1 MGKRIITQRRGR
13 PGGPYQSPSHRHKA
27 GKSGIKYLPIDKSKG
42 KIKELIHDPGRSA
55 PIANVELSTGDRS
68 GQNFK
73 FLASEGMFI
82 DQEINVGEGSEIV
95 PGNVMPLRVIPEGT
109 PIFNIESQPGDGGKF
124 VRAGGTVAIVLTQGA
139 KTVVQLPSGQF
150 KPFHPEC
157 RATIGVVAGG
167 GRKEKP
173 YIKAGKKFHA
183 LRSTG
188 RKYPRVS
195 GVAMNPVD
203 HPHGGGAHQHV
214 GKASTVSRHAPP
226 GRKVGRLS
234 PKKKKK
240 KK

>member
-13 PGGPYQSPSHRHKA
+13 VGGPYQSPSHRHKG
-27 GKSGIKYLPIDKSKG
+27 GKSGIKYLPINNAKG
-42 KIKELIHDPGRSA
+42 KVKKLMHDPGRSA
-55 PIANVELSTGDRS
+55 PIANVELTSGDQP
-68 GQNFK
+68 GQK
-73 FLASEGMFI
+73 YKILASEGMHL
-82 DQEINVGEGSEIV
+82 DQEISVGDKSEIAA
-95 PGNVMPLRVIPEGT
+95 GNVLPLRAIPEGT

-124 VRAGGTVAIVLTQGA
+124 VRAGGTVATVLSHGNR
-139 KTVVQLPSGQF
+139 TVVQLPSGQF
-150 KPFHPEC
+150 RPFHPDC

-173 YIKAGKKFHA
+173 FIRAGKKFHSI
-183 LRSTG
+183 RSTAK
-188 RKYPRVS
+188 KYPKVS

-214 GKASTVSRHAPP
+214 GKASTVSKHAPP

-240 KK
+240 